1 MEVAVF
7 SLTKPNLTIAAID
20 VTVFEKLVTFQL
32 LLNFGMIP

>member
-7 SLTKPNLTIAAID
+7 SLTKPNLTLAAID
-20 VTVFEKLVTFQL
+20 VTIFEMFVTFEL